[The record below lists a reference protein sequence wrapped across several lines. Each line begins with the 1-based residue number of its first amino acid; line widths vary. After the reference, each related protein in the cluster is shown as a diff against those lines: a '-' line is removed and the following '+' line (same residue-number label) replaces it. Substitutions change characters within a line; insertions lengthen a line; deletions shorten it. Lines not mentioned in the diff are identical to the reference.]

1 MASSPIEPVYQ
12 ADLASI
18 ITAVETVFQ
27 GRRDAVELALICL
40 LADGHLLIEDVPGS
54 GKTSLSAALAQ
65 ALGLSFS
72 RVQCTNDLLPADITG
87 LSLFDR
93 ETNEFTDKKVPVFT
107 QMLLA
112 DESNRSTAQTQ

>member
-1 MASSPIEPVYQ
+1 MAPSPIEPHYQ
-12 ADLASI
+12 AELAI

-27 GRRDAVELALICL
+27 GRREAVELALICL

-54 GKTSLSAALAQ
+54 GKTSLSAAAQ
-65 ALGLSFS
+65 ALGLSFN

-93 ETNEFTDKKVPVFT
+93 ETNELPLRG
-107 QMLLA
+107 QSLP
-112 DESNRSTAQTQ
+112 RCCWQTN